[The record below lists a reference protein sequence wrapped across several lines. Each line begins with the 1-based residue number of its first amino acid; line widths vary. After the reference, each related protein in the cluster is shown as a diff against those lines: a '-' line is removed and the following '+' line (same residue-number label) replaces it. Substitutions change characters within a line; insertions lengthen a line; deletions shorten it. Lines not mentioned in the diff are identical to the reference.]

1 MLSTWSR
8 PYPQPDCLLEWN
20 PPLLKFST
28 IVKHKKTPTLVIFLS
43 TYHSIRFIVHII
55 CSSQDV
61 FITSTVQF
69 DSHTKKGTCLLSQ
82 LRNSEFF
89 KYINYFAGCRV
100 GPVVEGAKLE
110 GIRIRNGTLEFG
122 LGERAR
128 KFAWCRRKG
137 NTKRCFRQ

>member
-1 MLSTWSR
+1 M
-8 PYPQPDCLLEWN
+8 
-20 PPLLKFST
+20 
-28 IVKHKKTPTLVIFLS
+28 
-43 TYHSIRFIVHII
+43 HII

-110 GIRIRNGTLEFG
+110 GIRIRNGTLEWPRLAVG
-122 LGERAR
+122 LRVKTNG
-128 KFAWCRRKG
+128 KM
-137 NTKRCFRQ
+137 